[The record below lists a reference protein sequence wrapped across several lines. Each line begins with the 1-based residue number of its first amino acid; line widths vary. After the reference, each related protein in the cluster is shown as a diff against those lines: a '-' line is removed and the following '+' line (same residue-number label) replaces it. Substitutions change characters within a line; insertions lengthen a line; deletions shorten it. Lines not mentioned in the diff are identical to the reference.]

1 MSDNDFRLKLESPK
15 VFIKLVEIL
24 GKLLDY
30 ADLSIS
36 SKGLILDAMDASH
49 VLQVHL
55 FLAKNF
61 FNECKVET
69 SQMIRVDLQ
78 ELNRIFKRNRGDAV
92 FLMDSNGENKLLIQ
106 MQGDIKRNFK
116 AKLYPGEADA
126 VKEINPIDYKATAA
140 LKADE
145 LAQICGDAS
154 LVSDYATFSLYPDV
168 LNFLLEINAGDE
180 GEFNAIISKFVA
192 SPIVAS
198 KQTTIYSLEYLR
210 DIAKM
215 SDIAEDVSLR
225 FASELPIELEYS
237 LEAKSEL
244 IFTLAPRIEEEEEPE
259 APKLRI
265 EPFPEDSNDADDDIE
280 LENDQED
287 DE

>member
-1 MSDNDFRLKLESPK
+1 MSDNDFRLRLESPK
-15 VFIKLVEIL
+15 VFIKLIEIL

-36 SKGLILDAMDASH
+36 PKGLILDAMDASH

-55 FLAKNF
+55 FLAKKF

-69 SQMIRVDLQ
+69 SQMIRVDLK

-116 AKLYPGEADA
+116 AKLYPGESDA
-126 VKEINPIDYKATAA
+126 VKEINPIDYKASAA

-145 LAQICGDAS
+145 LAQICGDAD
-154 LVSDYATFSLYPDV
+154 LVSDYATFSLYPNGLD
-168 LNFLLEINAGDE
+168 FLLEIDAGDE
-180 GEFNAIISKFVA
+180 GEFNAWISKFVT
-192 SPIVAS
+192 SPIVTAR
-198 KQTTIYSLEYLR
+198 QTAIYSLDYLK

-215 SDIAEDVSLR
+215 SDIADDVSLQ
-225 FASELPIELEYS
+225 FASELPIELKYS

-244 IFTLAPRIEEEEEPE
+244 IFTLAPRVDETEEP
-259 APKLRI
+259 APSKPRT
-265 EPFPEDSNDADDDIE
+265 EPFPEDE
-280 LENDQED
+280 ENDKD
-287 DE
+287 DEPEEEE